1 MNGRN
6 AEPQSA
12 RNRPDGYGADRFSA
26 SSPEPGPRRPAK
38 SYHSEYDEPSSAV
51 PGAPLFTS

>member
-12 RNRPDGYGADRFSA
+12 ATGRMATGPIGFPPQAP
-26 SSPEPGPRRPAK
+26 SPEPRARE
-38 SYHSEYDEPSSAV
+38 SYQSEYDEPSSAV
-51 PGAPLFTS
+51 PEAPLLTS